1 MTLETIFMNTENS
14 KINEPQKFVYNL
26 PQIFDLRTSNKHFAF
41 QAIYCIWK
49 NVRQQYKTINSK

>member
-1 MTLETIFMNTENS
+1 MNTENS